1 MIAVMGAMVGTIV
14 LSVFLPI
21 LKIQQLVT
29 R

>member
-1 MIAVMGAMVGTIV
+1 MIGVMGVMVGSIV

-21 LKIQQLVT
+21 LKLQQLVS